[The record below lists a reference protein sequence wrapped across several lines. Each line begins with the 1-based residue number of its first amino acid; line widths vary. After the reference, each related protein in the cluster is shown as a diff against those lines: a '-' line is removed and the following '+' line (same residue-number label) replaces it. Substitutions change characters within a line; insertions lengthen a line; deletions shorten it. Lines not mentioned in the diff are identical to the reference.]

1 MRKKTIA
8 VFLAAIMLLTPLLI
22 PHSAAA
28 VSVDSFNDEKNVLES
43 QLSEI
48 QKEVENL
55 EKKNENLGEQL
66 IELQQQGKAMESEY
80 EQLNSEMNL
89 ASEVMQTAVDESV
102 QAIEEVKKQQKAYED
117 RIVVLFQYQKK
128 STLEVLLESNN
139 LNGFFTNMRLM
150 EYVADA
156 DNQLLNDLKVAQEVA
171 EVKQAN
177 AEATVDQYDTF
188 ISQKQQQLDGL
199 NQGISLVESDIQT
212 VDSEILNRNT
222 EAGQVQDM
230 ITEVD
235 SQLAAFYEQMR
246 REAEAAQRAEEESR
260 AAAEASSVE
269 ASRVESERVAAES
282 REEASRQAAEES
294 RQAAEASKQAAEAS
308 KQASIDASIQASIQK
323 ENEIA
328 KSKAAEASSKAA
340 EKPEDSSLASEA
352 SAASQKA
359 SELSQK
365 TTTTRAT
372 TTTPATT
379 TTKATTTTT
388 TTTTAPAPS
397 KPVDSKRLIMP
408 LTSYYYMSSAYGPR
422 VHPISGAVSSFHYGV
437 DWAAAVGTP
446 VRAAKGGTIAI
457 ANAPY
462 QGQTYTSHKT
472 GYGNYVT
479 INHGDGTSTTYAHLS
494 YVEVSVGQKV
504 AAGERIGKVGS
515 TGASTGPHL
524 HFEYAINGSTV
535 NPVSYID

>member
-22 PHSAAA
+22 SNPATA
-28 VSVDSFNDEKNVLES
+28 VSVNSFSEEKSALES

-48 QKEVENL
+48 QKEVESL

-66 IELQQQGKAMESEY
+66 IDLQQQGKAMESEY

-89 ASEVMQTAVDESV
+89 ASEVMQTAVDESA
-102 QAIEEVKKQQKAYED
+102 QAIEEVKRQQKAYED

-128 STLEVLLESNN
+128 STLEVLLESNS

-171 EVKQAN
+171 EAKQTN
-177 AEATVDQYDTF
+177 AEETVEQYDTF

-199 NQGISLVESDIQT
+199 SQGISLVESDIQT
-212 VDSEILNRNT
+212 VDSEILNRNV
-222 EAGQVQDM
+222 EAGLVEDM

-260 AAAEASSVE
+260 AAAEASSIE
-269 ASRVESERVAAES
+269 ASRAESERAASES
-282 REEASRQAAEES
+282 REEASRQAVEE
-294 RQAAEASKQAAEAS
+294 SKQAA
-308 KQASIDASIQASIQK
+308 IDASIQASIQK

-340 EKPEDSSLASEA
+340 EKPEDSSLAS
-352 SAASQKA
+352 AASSASQEA
-359 SELSQK
+359 SELSQR

-372 TTTPATT
+372 TTRATT
-379 TTKATTTTT
+379 TTKAPT
-388 TTTTAPAPS
+388 TTTTAP
-397 KPVDSKRLIMP
+397 KPADSRRLIMP

-422 VHPISGAVSSFHYGV
+422 VHPITGAVSSFHYGV
-437 DWAAAVGTP
+437 DWAAAAGTP

-504 AAGERIGKVGS
+504 ATGERIGKVGS